1 MSTNAAFG
9 TPTLL
14 VHSNRGLPIRTLR
27 YNRETVGDALDE
39 RIDRTTYDPIGH
51 AASRIDARFFAASG
65 SPLPNFA
72 YASSLSGQV
81 LRTDSVDAGPQWDL
95 SDVEGRPVWARDGRG
110 TTTTWAHDALGRPLT
125 RAEAVGDESA
135 ATRDVWIYGEREAN
149 AQEHNLRG
157 QCVRCYDTA
166 GKLAWRAF
174 RLTGQPLNETRW
186 LLADPDIDSNW
197 VGQDDE
203 TAWDRALDAT
213 AYSTAWGHDA
223 TGAWYRQTDAMGNT
237 QQRCVDVAG
246 RLASS
251 RLQPEKGA
259 EQVVLSSVVYSAAGQ
274 ILSETAGNGMV
285 GSYAYE
291 PQTRRLIG
299 LKVVRPAKTGRAT
312 IVQDVSYRY
321 DPVGNVV
328 RVSDAAQAPSYWRKH
343 RTESA
348 SVYRYDALYQL
359 IGATGREIAK
369 RGVQGHTVPPA
380 TIPLPVDD
388 SVYSNY
394 TRTYT
399 YDRSGN
405 LTTIGHQGT
414 INYKQAIVVSN
425 RSNHAMLQDGAGTLT
440 PDGIDNG
447 KWFDA
452 SGNQQQQ
459 LPDATQPLGW
469 NNRNALRRVTL
480 IERSGP
486 DNDREAYQYGA
497 DGMRVRKCRRTQA
510 KNMTRTVEAIY
521 LPGLTLRVTSNGD
534 GKAMTVSEKIQE
546 IGSEAGFIHMRYLHW
561 EVGQPKGVPGDM
573 ARYGSSDVINSI
585 AVELDADADL
595 ISREEYY
602 PYGGTAVW
610 AARSQVEADTKF
622 VRYSGKERDAAGLYY
637 YGYRYYQ
644 PWVGRWLNADPAGIV
659 DGLNRYRMVHNNPTT
674 LVDGQGLAADKK
686 REAGLEL
693 TQEQHARAER
703 NWRRAVGLARR
714 ISAGSFKG
722 ALSLHSDYYLELLDP
737 MHRYGHA
744 LEDQRK
750 LWEKSD
756 SDSNF
761 FEWFKTSVPD
771 EVKSK
776 PEFQGVE
783 YLQDAA
789 DRNRHK
795 IIASFS
801 GNTVRPSEDF
811 PLDQKS
817 GILRA
822 APHPEA
828 IFIMDRDN
836 EIYMMHKEKYKRQ
849 HTSLMAGAPVRS
861 AGMIVMNQ
869 DFEIVSVEAHSGH
882 YRPQASH
889 LAIFLET
896 LRGRGADLSKIVAIH
911 TDSNRQRIQE
921 NAHTFVQAYDRRLLD
936 AAAH

>member
-197 VGQDDE
+197 PGQDDE

-321 DPVGNVV
+321 DPVGNVI
-328 RVSDAAQAPSYWRKH
+328 RVSDAAQAPSYWRKQK
-343 RTESA
+343 TESA

-369 RGVQGHTVPPA
+369 RGVQGHSVPPA

-469 NNRNALRRVTL
+469 NGGNRLQRVTFVK
-480 IERSGP
+480 RSGP
-486 DNDREAYQYGA
+486 DDDRETYQYDG
-497 DGMRVRKCRRTQA
+497 DGMRVRKRLSTQGKGA
-510 KNMTRTVEAIY
+510 VRTVDAIY
-521 LPGLTLRVTSNGD
+521 LPGVTLRVTSSGD
-534 GKAMTVSEKIQE
+534 GKQMSVSESLHE
-546 IGSEAGFIHMRYLHW
+546 MSCAAGNVRMRCLRW
-561 EVGQPKGVPGDM
+561 VAGQPKSATNDTV
-573 ARYGSSDVINSI
+573 RYGLTDATSSI
-585 AVELDADADL
+585 AVELDAGADL

-610 AARSQVEADTKF
+610 EARSQVEADTKY
-622 VRYSGKERDAAGLYY
+622 VRFSGKERDATGLYY

-644 PWVGRWLNADPAGIV
+644 PWIGRWLNADPAGID
-659 DGLNRYRMVHNNPTT
+659 DGLNLYRMVRNNPTT
-674 LVDGQGLAADKK
+674 LIDWNGLVAVTRSRSQRAVRLTRTRRGGVEGRSVHAMTLRPRRATVEFVGIDPAQGGERVAHTHSRFHDPASGRYIERDPIGLRGGSKRYDYVPIDKATIREYSPNRWRDPRGRFTEPPGWPADDGFAPGEDAIVTLGLGTRVDRFGHPGGRYVAPAGTPFGQRSMPDRSYASDYHLYEVKKSIGGVRAGPAAPWFGQPGGGIQYRLTTSVQAHID
-686 REAGLEL
+686 ASEL
-693 TQEQHARAER
+693 TEIFDG
-703 NWRRAVGLARR
+703 AV
-714 ISAGSFKG
+714 
-722 ALSLHSDYYLELLDP
+722 
-737 MHRYGHA
+737 
-744 LEDQRK
+744 
-750 LWEKSD
+750 
-756 SDSNF
+756 
-761 FEWFKTSVPD
+761 
-771 EVKSK
+771 K
-776 PEFQGVE
+776 P
-783 YLQDAA
+783 
-789 DRNRHK
+789 
-795 IIASFS
+795 
-801 GNTVRPSEDF
+801 
-811 PLDQKS
+811 
-817 GILRA
+817 LR
-822 APHPEA
+822 
-828 IFIMDRDN
+828 
-836 EIYMMHKEKYKRQ
+836 
-849 HTSLMAGAPVRS
+849 
-861 AGMIVMNQ
+861 
-869 DFEIVSVEAHSGH
+869 
-882 YRPQASH
+882 
-889 LAIFLET
+889 
-896 LRGRGADLSKIVAIH
+896 
-911 TDSNRQRIQE
+911 
-921 NAHTFVQAYDRRLLD
+921 
-936 AAAH
+936 

>member
-14 VHSNRGLPIRTLR
+14 VHSNRGLAIRTLR

-81 LRTDSVDAGPQWDL
+81 LRTDSVDAGPQWAL
-95 SDVEGRPVWARDGRG
+95 PDVEGRPVWARDGRG

-135 ATRDVWIYGEREAN
+135 ATRDVWIYGEREAD
-149 AQEHNLRG
+149 AQHHNLRG

-166 GKLAWRAF
+166 GKLAWSGF

-186 LLADPDIDSNW
+186 LLADPEIDSNW
-197 VGQDDE
+197 AGQDDE

-251 RLQPEKGA
+251 RLQREKGA
-259 EQVVLSSVVYSAAGQ
+259 EQIVLTSVVYSAAGQ
-274 ILSETAGNGMV
+274 ILSETAGNGAIC
-285 GSYAYE
+285 SYAYE

-299 LKVVRPAKTGRAT
+299 LKVVRPAKTRRAT

-328 RVSDAAQAPSYWRKH
+328 RVSDAAQAPSYWRKQK
-343 RTESA
+343 TESA

-369 RGVQGHTVPPA
+369 RGVQGHTLPPA

-399 YDRSGN
+399 YDRGGN

-414 INYKQAIVVSN
+414 INYKQSIVVSN

-440 PDGIDNG
+440 PDSIDNG

-452 SGNQQQQ
+452 SGNQRQQ
-459 LPDATQPLGW
+459 LPDGTQPLGW
-469 NNRNALRRVTL
+469 NGRNRLQRVTL
-480 IERSGP
+480 IERSGA
-486 DNDREAYQYGA
+486 DDDRGVYQYGG
-497 DGMRVRKCRRTQA
+497 DGMRVRKRTSTQA
-510 KNMTRTVEAIY
+510 KGVTRTVEAIY
-521 LPGLTLRVTSNGD
+521 LPGLTLRVTSSGD
-534 GKAMTVSEKIQE
+534 GKKTSVNENLQE
-546 IGSEAGFIHMRYLHW
+546 IGCEAGNVDMRCLHW
-561 EVGQPKGVPGDM
+561 EVGQPKGTTNDM
-573 ARYGSSDVINSI
+573 VRFGLSDATSSI

-595 ISREEYY
+595 ISLEEYY

-610 AARSQVEADTKF
+610 AARSQVEADTKY
-622 VRYSGKERDAAGLYY
+622 VRYSGKERDATGLYY

-644 PWVGRWLNADPAGIV
+644 PWIGRWLSADPAGID
-659 DGLNRYRMVHNNPTT
+659 DGLNLFRMVRNNPMT
-674 LVDGQGLAADKK
+674 LIDRDGRVAVTRSRSRRAAV
-686 REAGLEL
+686 RVRTRHGAVEGRSVHGMTLRPRRGTVALEGIVPA
-693 TQEQHARAER
+693 QVAER
-703 NWRRAVGLARR
+703 VANTRSRFHDPTSARHIKRDPIGLRGGLKR
-714 ISAGSFKG
+714 Y
-722 ALSLHSDYYLELLDP
+722 DY
-737 MHRYGHA
+737 
-744 LEDQRK
+744 
-750 LWEKSD
+750 
-756 SDSNF
+756 
-761 FEWFKTSVPD
+761 VPID
-771 EVKSK
+771 K
-776 PEFQGVE
+776 
-783 YLQDAA
+783 A
-789 DRNRHK
+789 
-795 IIASFS
+795 
-801 GNTVRPSEDF
+801 TVREYPPHGWRDPRGRFTQDPGWPPDMGFIPGEDSIITLEQGTRVDRF
-811 PLDQKS
+811 GHPGGNFVAPEGTPFGQRSMPDNSYHRDYRVYEVTLPIEEVRA
-817 GILRA
+817 GPA
-822 APHPEA
+822 APWFRQPGGGIQYLLTNSVQGHLVAGQLTE
-828 IFIMDRDN
+828 IFD
-836 EIYMMHKEKYKRQ
+836 
-849 HTSLMAGAPVRS
+849 GV
-861 AGMIVMNQ
+861 V
-869 DFEIVSVEAHSGH
+869 
-882 YRPQASH
+882 RPQ
-889 LAIFLET
+889 
-896 LRGRGADLSKIVAIH
+896 R
-911 TDSNRQRIQE
+911 
-921 NAHTFVQAYDRRLLD
+921 
-936 AAAH
+936 